1 MQRESCTY
9 NKYFEFR
16 RKSNM
21 RTVIITGGNSG
32 LGFET
37 AKKIAKDKDY
47 RVILACRNPQKA
59 EEAVRK
65 IKEETGNENI
75 LSLQLDTAS
84 LASVRQFAK
93 DYENLNIGRIYA
105 LLLNAGING
114 MHSGMTEDG
123 MEVVF
128 QTNHLGHFL
137 LANLMLPFMDS
148 DGKIF
153 STSSDMHD
161 SPMGKMV
168 WEGTEALAHPSEESK
183 QSRLRYSFSKL
194 CNLYFVYELAG
205 RLEAES
211 SGIRVNAFNPGMM
224 QTNFAP
230 VDKAR
235 AAMVKLTMP
244 KRFGDLEKSSDA
256 YAELVVNDELAATSA
271 NYYDR
276 STTAIRSSELSYNTE
291 NAKEL
296 WDASERLCGLK

>member
-1 MQRESCTY
+1 
-9 NKYFEFR
+9 
-16 RKSNM
+16 M

-37 AKKIAKDKDY
+37 AKKIAKNKEY
-47 RVILACRNPQKA
+47 RIILACRNPEKA
-59 EEAVRK
+59 EEAVRR

-84 LASVRQFAK
+84 LASVRKFAE
-93 DYENLNIGRIYA
+93 DYENSGIGSIYA

-114 MHSGMTEDG
+114 MHSGMTEDD
-123 MEVVF
+123 MEIVF

-137 LANLMLPFMDS
+137 LANLMLPRMEPN
-148 DGKIF
+148 GKIF

-161 SPMGKMV
+161 SPMGEMV
-168 WEGTEALAHPSEESK
+168 WEGTEALAHPSEEGK

-194 CNLYFVYELAG
+194 CNLYFVYELAR
-205 RLEAES
+205 RLEEEG
-211 SGIRVNAFNPGMM
+211 SGIRVNAFNPGFM

-244 KRFGDLEKSSDA
+244 KRFGDLGKSSDA
-256 YAELVVNDELAATSA
+256 YAELVVNDELAVTSA

-276 STTAIRSSELSYNTE
+276 STTAIKSSDLSYNIE
-291 NAKEL
+291 NRKEL
-296 WDASERLCGLK
+296 WAKSCEYCGL

>member
-1 MQRESCTY
+1 
-9 NKYFEFR
+9 
-16 RKSNM
+16 M

-37 AKKIAKDKDY
+37 AKKIAKDKGY
-47 RVILACRNPQKA
+47 RVILACRNPEKA

-65 IKEETGNENI
+65 IREETGNDSV
-75 LSLQLDTAS
+75 LSMRLDTAS
-84 LASVRQFAK
+84 LASVRAFAA
-93 DYENLNIGRIYA
+93 DYAERGLGGIYA

-114 MHSGMTEDG
+114 MHTGMTEDG
-123 MEVVF
+123 MEIVF

-137 LANLMLPFMDS
+137 LANLLLPYMEQ

-161 SPMGKMV
+161 SPMGNMI
-168 WEGTEALAHPSEESK
+168 WEGTETLAHPSEEGK

-194 CNLYFVYELAG
+194 CNLYFVYELAE
-205 RLEAES
+205 RLKAED

-230 VDKAR
+230 MDPAR

-244 KRFGDLEKSSDA
+244 KRFGDLGKSSDA
-256 YAELVVNDELAATSA
+256 YAELVMNDELASTSA
-271 NYYDR
+271 HYYDR
-276 STTAIRSSELSYNTE
+276 STTAVKSSELSYNME
-291 NAKEL
+291 NAREL

>member
-1 MQRESCTY
+1 
-9 NKYFEFR
+9 
-16 RKSNM
+16 M
-21 RTVIITGGNSG
+21 RTVIVTGGNSG

-37 AKKIAKDKDY
+37 AKKIAKNQDY
-47 RVILACRNPQKA
+47 KVILACRNPEKA
-59 EEAVRK
+59 KEAVGK

-75 LSLQLDTAS
+75 LSMQLDTAS
-84 LASVRQFAK
+84 LASVRKFAQ
-93 DYENLNIGRIYA
+93 DYESSDNGRIYA

-114 MHSGMTEDG
+114 MNSGLTEDG
-123 MEVVF
+123 MEIVF

-137 LANLMLPFMDS
+137 LANLLLPHMEA

-168 WEGTEALAHPSEESK
+168 WEGTEALAHPSEDGK
-183 QSRLRYSFSKL
+183 KSRLRYSFSKL

-205 RLEAES
+205 RLKS
-211 SGIRVNAFNPGMM
+211 DGSGIRVNAFNPGFM

-235 AAMVKLTMP
+235 TAMVKMTMP

-256 YAELVVNDELAATSA
+256 YAELVVNDELAVTSA

-276 STTAIRSSELSYNTE
+276 STTAIRSSELSYNTA

-296 WDASERLCGLK
+296 WEASEKLCGI